1 MSANTATV
9 AQPASAA
16 ALVVTTLLW
25 RTSSAVAHATRVL
38 LSAVAA
44 HVSAVANPAFRFD
57 SAVLTGAFTSAI
69 STEVFFQ
76 TVRADASAPT

>member
-1 MSANTATV
+1 MSTNTAAV

-16 ALVVTTLLW
+16 AFVVTTLLW

-44 HVSAVANPAFRFD
+44 HVSAIAIPAFRFD
-57 SAVLTGAFTSAI
+57 SAVLTRTFATAI
-69 STEVFFQ
+69 STYVFFQ
-76 TVRADASAPT
+76 TVPADASTPT